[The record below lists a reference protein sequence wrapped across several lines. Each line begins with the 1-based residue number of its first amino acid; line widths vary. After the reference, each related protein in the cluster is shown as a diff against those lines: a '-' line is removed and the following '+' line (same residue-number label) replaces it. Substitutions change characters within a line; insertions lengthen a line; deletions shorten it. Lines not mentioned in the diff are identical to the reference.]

1 MLTCPN
7 CRKRS
12 LGITT
17 ASLAPGFHQTTKGM
31 KTTPN
36 RGRHRCTD
44 VKRITNLNEHL
55 HSLEFT
61 SVPTTILAQIH
72 YKPFNPTP
80 QEAVL
85 HHPGQLQNANVERLR
100 LLQALNL
107 DWPREIYCGADV
119 NSVTQCEVRRQ
130 LEELFMRQRGDRRY
144 NRSNFTPIWSE
155 LSLVPF
161 LCHMDSLPG
170 QISTGIDVI
179 HVIPPLTIPMKNY
192 RII

>member
-1 MLTCPN
+1 MYYEPQRTPSQPGVYLRPN
-7 CRKRS
+7 Y
-12 LGITT
+12 
-17 ASLAPGFHQTTKGM
+17 
-31 KTTPN
+31 
-36 RGRHRCTD
+36 
-44 VKRITNLNEHL
+44 
-55 HSLEFT
+55 HSGSNPL
-61 SVPTTILAQIH
+61 P
-72 YKPFNPTP
+72 PFNLTP

-179 HVIPPLTIPMKNY
+179 HVIPPLTMPMKNY
-192 RII
+192 RVAVFSSLDLSVNQIWRASAEEIGFGT